1 MPRRSDHA
9 GSRMYI
15 SKTDY
20 ASLRKPL
27 YSRDLLSAFTFCL
40 SCLPPR
46 QFPRAAS
53 PPRPF
58 LFFFQDEKCSI
69 DCATSP
75 FLYLR
80 AAREGQLTTDTVSS
94 KINEASTPRNG
105 RPYSRQSISWGTHA
119 LSTLSIYLP
128 EMTETS
134 ATAPP
139 GNGANTLKDLE
150 DSNRTWFNN
159 RRCEFTRCSL
169 LSLTLHSKHSLIA
182 LHGWI
187 VLLLIT
193 SYASGYDGSMVNGL
207 QSLPQWERYFNFP
220 TKGKLGLLGAIQNIG
235 SLAGYPFA
243 PYLCDGIGR
252 RPTVFIGALIMSLAT
267 VIQTASQS
275 VGMFIGARAA
285 PMLIAELSYPKYRA
299 PLTSVYNS
307 LWHSGSVVAAWTTF
321 GSFHIQSTWAW
332 RLPSA
337 LQALP
342 SILQV
347 LLVYLVPESPRY
359 LIKKGKEAQGLK
371 ILAYYHA
378 DGNEKDPLVRY
389 EFEEIKAAMEYD
401 RTVVANV
408 GWKSLISSKGNLKR
422 LRIII
427 AIAFF
432 SQWSG
437 NGLAGYYLNKVL
449 SDIGITN
456 PTTQLLLN
464 GILSIWSLI
473 CGLTT
478 SSIVERFG
486 RRLLFLSSAFLMT
499 LFFTMQ
505 TASFARFTINGD
517 PNAAHAVIAFIF
529 LYSAAYNLAFS
540 PLIVTYALEILPYN
554 IRAKGFNVFNITISI
569 ALIFNQYVNPI
580 ALAALTW
587 KYYIVYCVWLVCECV
602 FLWFYLVETK
612 NHTLEETAAIFDG
625 MGASEKIA
633 GDAAAHAGVGGAEPE
648 SKRSDEKGSTE
659 YVTVA

>member
-1 MPRRSDHA
+1 
-9 GSRMYI
+9 
-15 SKTDY
+15 
-20 ASLRKPL
+20 
-27 YSRDLLSAFTFCL
+27 
-40 SCLPPR
+40 
-46 QFPRAAS
+46 
-53 PPRPF
+53 
-58 LFFFQDEKCSI
+58 
-69 DCATSP
+69 
-75 FLYLR
+75 
-80 AAREGQLTTDTVSS
+80 
-94 KINEASTPRNG
+94 
-105 RPYSRQSISWGTHA
+105 
-119 LSTLSIYLP
+119 
-128 EMTETS
+128 MTETS
-134 ATAPP
+134 VKAPP
-139 GNGANTLKDLE
+139 GSNTNALTALE
-150 DSNRTWFNN
+150 DPNRTWYNN
-159 RRCEFTRCSL
+159 RRL
-169 LSLTLHSKHSLIA
+169 MA

-193 SYASGYDGSMVNGL
+193 SYANGYDGSMVNGL

-252 RPTVFIGALIMSLAT
+252 RPTVFIGAVIMSLAT

-275 VGMFIGARAA
+275 VGMFIGARFLVGFGLTFTSSAA

-307 LWHSGSVVAAWTTF
+307 LWNSGSIVAAWTTF

-342 SILQV
+342 SVFQV
-347 LLVYLVPESPRY
+347 LLVLLVPESPRY
-359 LIKKGKEAQGLK
+359 LVKKGKEERALK
-371 ILAYYHA
+371 TLAYYHA
-378 DGNEKDPLVRY
+378 DGDENDPLVRY

-401 RTVVANV
+401 RSVVANI

-437 NGLAGYYLNKVL
+437 NGLASYYLNKVL

-486 RRLLFLSSAFLMT
+486 RRLLFLSSAALMT

-505 TASFARFTINGD
+505 TVSFARFTINGD

-580 ALAALTW
+580 ALAALSW
-587 KYYIVYCVWLVCECV
+587 KYYVVYCVWLVCECV

-633 GDAAAHAGVGGAEPE
+633 DDAAAHAGVGVVGGQSE

-659 YVTVA
+659 YVEVA